1 MQSAGQMVEGCVE
14 QPGDINGSSYTQ
26 ECVEDENGNFTTNY
40 DGPGIVEMAKGCSQ
54 PRAGYSVTL
63 FGQWT
68 LSGVQR
74 VLRVFVPQ
82 ISCQ

>member
-40 DGPGIVEMAKGCSQ
+40 DGPGVVEMAKTWSQ
-54 PRAGYSVTL
+54 PRAGYYVTL
-63 FGQWT
+63 FG
-68 LSGVQR
+68 SGHSA
-74 VLRVFVPQ
+74 VFSGSYACSYPK
-82 ISCQ
+82 